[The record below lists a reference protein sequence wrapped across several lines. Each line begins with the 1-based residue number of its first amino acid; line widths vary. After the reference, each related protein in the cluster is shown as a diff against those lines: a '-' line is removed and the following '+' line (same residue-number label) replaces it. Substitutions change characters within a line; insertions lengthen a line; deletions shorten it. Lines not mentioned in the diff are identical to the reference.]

1 MTRVILVD
9 DHPMVRRGLA
19 QILREAGGMEVV
31 AEAGD
36 YAGVMKVLR
45 ETEADVMVLD
55 LDLPGRGGLEILKIA
70 KKDWPRLG
78 VILFS
83 MHPEGEYG
91 VRAIRAGAAAY
102 LSKSAPPGTLV
113 EAIRAAAEGRR
124 YVSPALAL
132 ALAERVA
139 DDTDRPPHET
149 LSDREFQTLKMI
161 ASGKQLSEIAAALS
175 LSPKTVSVY
184 RARLLEKMRLRTN
197 AELTHYA
204 LRNGLVD

>member
-1 MTRVILVD
+1 
-9 DHPMVRRGLA
+9 
-19 QILREAGGMEVV
+19 
-31 AEAGD
+31 
-36 YAGVMKVLR
+36 
-45 ETEADVMVLD
+45 
-55 LDLPGRGGLEILKIA
+55 
-70 KKDWPRLG
+70 
-78 VILFS
+78 
-83 MHPEGEYG
+83 
-91 VRAIRAGAAAY
+91 
-102 LSKSAPPGTLV
+102 V

>member
-19 QILREAGGMEVV
+19 QILHEAGGIEVV

-36 YAGVMKVLR
+36 YAGVMKILR

-102 LSKSAPPGTLV
+102 LSKSAPPATLV